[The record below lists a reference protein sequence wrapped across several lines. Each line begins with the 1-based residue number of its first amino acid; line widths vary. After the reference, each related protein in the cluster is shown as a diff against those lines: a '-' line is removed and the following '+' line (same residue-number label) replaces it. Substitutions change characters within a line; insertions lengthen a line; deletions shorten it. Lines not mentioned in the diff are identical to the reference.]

1 MTLSS
6 DPPPHTLSATL
17 GERPA
22 QWQIRT
28 SLTTTLQKVAAA
40 AIVPMVAVTL
50 AFALGGEHLQ
60 RPVAAGIYWGYIVA
74 AFMAIGL
81 YWWRRRPAS
90 RFGPLL
96 VVFGILAWIVS
107 WQGSNVPLL
116 FDLGVLAEAPTFVLT
131 FYLFLAFPMGRL

>member
-1 MTLSS
+1 
-6 DPPPHTLSATL
+6 
-17 GERPA
+17 
-22 QWQIRT
+22 
-28 SLTTTLQKVAAA
+28 
-40 AIVPMVAVTL
+40 
-50 AFALGGEHLQ
+50 
-60 RPVAAGIYWGYIVA
+60 
-74 AFMAIGL
+74 MAIGL

-131 FYLFLAFPMGRL
+131 FYLFLAFPMGRLEPRRPAG